1 MLTIERTED
10 YILLKIPS
18 TTSEGQLL
26 ALQEAYERIK
36 NKEFLLN
43 QLENDAQRGLMDED
57 GFIIDPEIS
66 HLSRIARKGGW
77 KNLKAQF
84 KDNAEFRQ
92 IAKTSLSEEE

>member
-43 QLENDAQRGLMDED
+43 QLENDVQRGIMDED

-66 HLSRIARKGGW
+66 RLSRIARKGGW

-84 KDNAEFRQ
+84 NDNAEFQ
-92 IAKTSLSEEE
+92 HIARTFSSEEE